1 MTDTRVAPVYVLID
15 YAYEALAAD
24 NPDWNKSNYDG
35 LIPIVPLNEEP
46 ELTEFDDKPRAI
58 YEYTMSQRGT
68 TYFRGQGAV
77 SLAVRDTNYRRLTRS
92 LNVLDNALGRM
103 DESARDVNAFV
114 DYVKTNRAVN
124 FDVSFGNIRLTF
136 IESGTPETEEG
147 GPQVGVINV
156 AFDYFVEYPDPSFP
170 WSSV

>member
-15 YAYEALAAD
+15 YAYEALAKD
-24 NPDWNKSNYDG
+24 NPDWNRSNYEN

-46 ELTEFDDKPRAI
+46 ELTEFSGPRAI

-68 TYFRGQGAV
+68 TPYRGQGSVSFAV
-77 SLAVRDTNYRRLTRS
+77 HDSNFRRLTRS
-92 LNVLDNALGRM
+92 LNVLDNYLGRM

-114 DYVKTNRAVN
+114 DWLKTERNVD
-124 FDVSFGNIRLTF
+124 FDVSFGNIRLSF

-147 GPQVGVINV
+147 GPMIGLINV
-156 AFDYFVEYPDPSFP
+156 TFDYFVEYPDPTFP
-170 WSSV
+170 WSSA